1 MNTRRNNAKALRGMR
16 LLSAVCFVASLCW
29 IGVLLFGDVRHGL
42 KPYPAH
48 QSIGAMALIFI
59 GASYICLQLSL
70 KRAWMELMQGLL
82 LGSAFLLWGGEQL
95 LPPRRL
101 ATLMDAFVVSIFVVD
116 LSVII
121 WNHLKHNDH
130 ETP

>member
-1 MNTRRNNAKALRGMR
+1 MINPRNKTTALTGMR
-16 LLSAVCFVASLCW
+16 LLSAVCFVASLVW
-29 IGVLLFGDVRHGL
+29 VGVLLWSDVRHGL
-42 KPYPAH
+42 KPYAAH

-70 KRAWMELMQGLL
+70 KRALTELIQGLL
-82 LGSAFLLWGGEQL
+82 LGGAFLLWGGEQL
-95 LPPRRL
+95 LLPRRL
-101 ATLMDAFVVSIFVVD
+101 VTLMDALVVSIFVVD